1 MTTYF
6 ERLSQEFVKEDQ
18 IDQEHRF
25 VGPHRAVVVDTD
37 DPLAM
42 GRIKFKCPD
51 IHDYTLLPVEAPWA
65 IPANFIGGK
74 SSGHFEVPCIGDF
87 VWIEFEKSNP
97 YAPIWRG
104 YAAPTRLNY
113 YPIPFVAQRTPPANL
128 VENIVRFDNDL

>member
-1 MTTYF
+1 MP
-6 ERLSQEFVKEDQ
+6 
-18 IDQEHRF
+18 I
-25 VGPHRAVVVDTD
+25 
-37 DPLAM
+37 
-42 GRIKFKCPD
+42 
-51 IHDYTLLPVEAPWA
+51 EAPWA

-97 YAPIWRG
+97 YAPVWRG

-128 VENIVRFDNDL
+128 VENIVNKKPNTDNKLPDVIDYDVKYLPKDGLKYIV